1 MTQEVRGLMS
11 EGNIWKQLILFSV
24 PLVLGN
30 IFQQLYNA
38 VDSMIVGNFVG
49 KEALAAVTSS
59 SPIINLLISFFM
71 GLSVGAGV
79 VIARYFGA
87 RDETGLSDSIHNL
100 HVHDRHRRHR
110 HDLCRRIAHALH
122 PALDRRAG

>member
-1 MTQEVRGLMS
+1 MAFLSLVSFYTVIAKGMNEMTQEVRGLMS

-87 RDETGLSDSIHNL
+87 RDETGFLIRSIPP
-100 HVHDRHRRHR
+100 
-110 HDLCRRIAHALH
+110 CAGSSS
-122 PALDRRAG
+122 PASS